1 MRSFIVVTEDGKRH
15 AVIDSNIKS
24 VEHVPGTPGTP
35 AQAKQEAREGHPGE
49 PAVAARSASPGV
61 AAHPS
66 RLGKPP
72 VKAQEAKEAV
82 RAIPGVPDSVIIH
95 FVDGESLTVKNLSQQ
110 QVVDLINR
118 PWVDTVGGNIVHG
131 TPGTSERATH
141 QDARAEER
149 ENLSQRQALEAN
161 NERQPAEEQRRRD
174 EDASMAREA
183 EDKARFGAPATA
195 AHQANP
201 NQQ

>member
-24 VEHVPGTPGTP
+24 VEHVP
-35 AQAKQEAREGHPGE
+35 
-49 PAVAARSASPGV
+49 
-61 AAHPS
+61 
-66 RLGKPP
+66 
-72 VKAQEAKEAV
+72 
-82 RAIPGVPDSVIIH
+82 
-95 FVDGESLTVKNLSQQ
+95 
-110 QVVDLINR
+110 
-118 PWVDTVGGNIVHG
+118 G

-183 EDKARFGAPATA
+183 EDKARFGAPAAA